1 MTPLHG
7 GKSISGHCIRNY
19 SLSFVQQ
26 SHCNIL
32 KIATVNSISMTG
44 IDSEGFDVLADN
56 RKLRIDFDTPINT
69 VERESRRLH
78 PSPLHPSPLHPSP
91 LHPSPWM
98 LTWIIAGVECCPQVQ
113 TMEG

>member
-1 MTPLHG
+1 
-7 GKSISGHCIRNY
+7 
-19 SLSFVQQ
+19 
-26 SHCNIL
+26 
-32 KIATVNSISMTG
+32 MTG

-78 PSPLHPSPLHPSP
+78 PSPR
-91 LHPSPWM
+91 M